1 MVRIFSDFTAMNLS
15 FLELSI
21 LDYHGCLLHKNIILK
36 NPIHQS
42 AEEKSRVAL
51 SLRNFRVTIGTIFRG
66 NPVGFNWLDG
76 FIVITYLIGV
86 TLYGSYFRKKQRS
99 MHTYFLGGKNMPA
112 WALAL
117 SIVGTETSTLT
128 IISTPGIA
136 FDGDMTFLQLILGY
150 MVGRVFIAFVLIPAY
165 CKGEMYTAYELME
178 RRFGPRTKHATASM
192 FLVTRAMAEGVR
204 VFAVAIVVGIVLG
217 SGDIWSI
224 LIIATLTLL
233 YTFEGGLTAVI
244 WTDVIQLF
252 IYLGCT
258 LVAFFVIL
266 GLIPNGWQGVIEA
279 AGPKFAFWNFSM
291 DFRIPYTF
299 WGGVIGGAFLNTASH
314 GVDQLIVQRLLAAKN
329 ERDSKIALLSSGA
342 IIFFQFSLFLLIGIM
357 LFSFYSYHPEM
368 IPPSANDRIFPKFI
382 VTYLPH
388 GIRGIMIA
396 AILAAAMSTLS
407 SSLNAMASTTVVD
420 FFRPFVKKNLSA
432 HNQLRISRWVTVF
445 WGVVLMIL
453 AIISRK
459 VESVLEAGLTIAS
472 ITYGSMLGV
481 FLLGVLTRKANEK
494 GSILGMAVGLASM
507 LFIWYFSTIA
517 FTWYVLIG
525 TAVTFVTGYSA
536 SLFFSRQSV
545 VRSPQ

>member
-1 MVRIFSDFTAMNLS
+1 
-15 FLELSI
+15 
-21 LDYHGCLLHKNIILK
+21 
-36 NPIHQS
+36 
-42 AEEKSRVAL
+42 
-51 SLRNFRVTIGTIFRG
+51 
-66 NPVGFNWLDG
+66 VGFNWLDG
-76 FIVITYLIGV
+76 IIVISYLIGV
-86 TLYGSYFRKKQRS
+86 TLYGSYFRKKQQS
-99 MHTYFLGGKNMPA
+99 MHTYFLGGKTMPA

-136 FDGDMTFLQLILGY
+136 FAGDMTFLQLVLGY
-150 MVGRVFIAFVLIPAY
+150 LVGRVFIAFVLIPAY
-165 CKGEMYTAYELME
+165 FKGEMYTAYELMQ

-204 VFAVAIVVGIVLG
+204 VFAVAIVIGIVLG

-224 LIIATLTLL
+224 LIISTLTLL

-258 LVAFFVIL
+258 LIAFFVIL
-266 GLIPNGWQGVIEA
+266 GLIPNGWEGILEA
-279 AGPKFAFWNFSM
+279 AGSKFALWNFSM
-291 DFRIPYTF
+291 DFRLPYTF

-314 GVDQLIVQRLLAAKN
+314 GVDQLIVQRLLAARN
-329 ERDSKIALLSSGA
+329 ERDGKIALLSSGV

-357 LFSFYSYHPEM
+357 LFSFYSYHPELA
-368 IPPSANDRIFPKFI
+368 PPSANDRIFPTFI
-382 VTYLPH
+382 VSYLPH

-420 FFRPFVKKNLSA
+420 FFRPFIKKDLSA
-432 HNQLRISRWVTVF
+432 RNQLRISRWVTVF
-445 WGVVLMIL
+445 WGIALTLL

-481 FLLGVLTRKANEK
+481 FLLGVLTKKASEK
-494 GSILGMAVGLASM
+494 GSILGMAVGLVSM

-525 TAVTFVTGYSA
+525 TAITFVTGYTT
-536 SLFFSRQSV
+536 SLYFSRQ
-545 VRSPQ
+545 

>member
-1 MVRIFSDFTAMNLS
+1 
-15 FLELSI
+15 
-21 LDYHGCLLHKNIILK
+21 
-36 NPIHQS
+36 
-42 AEEKSRVAL
+42 
-51 SLRNFRVTIGTIFRG
+51 
-66 NPVGFNWLDG
+66 
-76 FIVITYLIGV
+76 
-86 TLYGSYFRKKQRS
+86 
-99 MHTYFLGGKNMPA
+99 
-112 WALAL
+112 
-117 SIVGTETSTLT
+117 
-128 IISTPGIA
+128 
-136 FDGDMTFLQLILGY
+136 MTFLQLVLGY
-150 MVGRVFIAFVLIPAY
+150 LVGRVFIAFVLIPAY
-165 CKGEMYTAYELME
+165 FKGEMYTAYELMQ

-204 VFAVAIVVGIVLG
+204 VFAVAIVIGIVLG

-224 LIIATLTLL
+224 LIISTLTLL

-258 LVAFFVIL
+258 LIAFFVIL
-266 GLIPNGWQGVIEA
+266 GLIPNGWEGILEA
-279 AGPKFAFWNFSM
+279 AGSKFALWNFSM
-291 DFRIPYTF
+291 DFRLPYTF

-314 GVDQLIVQRLLAAKN
+314 GVDQLIVQRLLAARN
-329 ERDSKIALLSSGA
+329 ERDGKIALLSSGV

-357 LFSFYSYHPEM
+357 LFSFYSYHPELA
-368 IPPSANDRIFPKFI
+368 PPSANDRIFPTFI
-382 VTYLPH
+382 VSYLPH

-420 FFRPFVKKNLSA
+420 FFRPFIKKDLSA
-432 HNQLRISRWVTVF
+432 RNQLRISRWVTVF
-445 WGVVLMIL
+445 WGIALTLL

-481 FLLGVLTRKANEK
+481 FLLGVLTKKASEK
-494 GSILGMAVGLASM
+494 GSILGMAVGLVSM

-525 TAVTFVTGYSA
+525 TAITFVTGYTT
-536 SLFFSRQSV
+536 SLYFSRQ
-545 VRSPQ
+545 

>member
-1 MVRIFSDFTAMNLS
+1 M
-15 FLELSI
+15 
-21 LDYHGCLLHKNIILK
+21 
-36 NPIHQS
+36 
-42 AEEKSRVAL
+42 
-51 SLRNFRVTIGTIFRG
+51 GTIFRE

-76 FIVITYLIGV
+76 TIVIAYLIGV
-86 TLYGSYFRKKQRS
+86 TLYGSYFRRRQQS
-99 MHTYFLGGKNMPA
+99 MHTYFLGGKTMPA

-136 FDGDMTFLQLILGY
+136 FAGNMTFLQLVLGY

-165 CKGEMYTAYELME
+165 CKGEIYTAYELMQ
-178 RRFGPRTKHATASM
+178 RRFGARAKHATASM

-204 VFAVAIVVGIVLG
+204 VFAVAIVIGIVLG

-224 LIIATLTLL
+224 LIISALTLL

-258 LVAFFVIL
+258 FIAFFVIL
-266 GLIPNGWQGVIEA
+266 GLIPNGWQGVLDA
-279 AGPKFAFWNFSM
+279 AGPKFALWNFSM
-291 DFRIPYTF
+291 DFRLPYTF

-314 GVDQLIVQRLLAAKN
+314 GVDQLIVQRLLAARN
-329 ERDSKIALLSSGA
+329 ERDSKIALLSSGV

-357 LFSFYSYHPEM
+357 LFSFYSYHPE
-368 IPPSANDRIFPKFI
+368 IVPPSANDRIFPAFI
-382 VTYLPH
+382 VAYLPH
-388 GIRGIMIA
+388 GIRGIMVA

-420 FFRPFVKKNLSA
+420 FFRPFMKKDVSA
-432 HNQLRISRWVTVF
+432 RSQLRLSRWVTVF
-445 WGVVLMIL
+445 WGIALTIL

-459 VESVLEAGLTIAS
+459 VGSVLEAGLTIAS

-481 FLLGVLTRKANEK
+481 FLLGVMTKKANEK
-494 GSILGMAVGLASM
+494 GAILGMGAGLVCM
-507 LFIWYFSTIA
+507 LSVWYFSAIA

-525 TAVTFVTGYSA
+525 TAITFVTGYTTSRY
-536 SLFFSRQSV
+536 FSR
-545 VRSPQ
+545 RSAVGSRQQNRIQDQRE